1 MPLRGK
7 ALRDRVVLRLIAID
21 RAFHFV
27 VLVLLGIGVECSR
40 RTSRACAA
48 PTTGSSPTSSAGSPA
63 VRCRSTGHVGIL
75 HELDRLFSLRSGT
88 LRGVG
93 AALLGYGLL
102 EGIEAVGLWY
112 TKRWA
117 EYLTF
122 VATTLLLPLE
132 IYELTSRFSVLKVIG
147 FIINVAV
154 VIYLLYAKRLFGL
167 RGGGAVDEEMRAH
180 DVSWDAIEHATP
192 PAMEPVALTLAEG
205 EPAAPEREALESEIH
220 RIGGEIA
227 AAFPSSARHPVRA
240 LDARAMEL
248 ASSDRELK
256 AALFRFVDVVPA
268 CRSLDD
274 LARHLRGFLDE
285 VPDAPLPIA
294 AAMRVSN
301 TKAGRAALGA
311 AAASGVKHMA
321 HRFIIG
327 ETPARRA
334 RRAARPVGPRAS
346 RARVDLLGEATVTQA
361 EADRYAERCNDALRA
376 ARRRGPQAGPSGR
389 CSSTTAPARSRAPTS
404 RSRSR
409 R

>member
-27 VLVLLGIGVECSR
+27 VLLLLGIGVEIF
-40 RTSRACAA
+40 AA
-48 PTTGSSPTSSAGSPA
+48 HESSLRGTYYRILSDIQRGVAGGP
-63 VRCRSTGHVGIL
+63 VQTTGHVGIL

-93 AALLGYGLL
+93 AALLAYGLL

-132 IYELTSRFSVLKVIG
+132 IYELTSRFSALKLIG

-192 PAMEPVALTLAEG
+192 PAMEPVT
-205 EPAAPEREALESEIH
+205 
-220 RIGGEIA
+220 
-227 AAFPSSARHPVRA
+227 
-240 LDARAMEL
+240 
-248 ASSDRELK
+248 
-256 AALFRFVDVVPA
+256 
-268 CRSLDD
+268 
-274 LARHLRGFLDE
+274 
-285 VPDAPLPIA
+285 
-294 AAMRVSN
+294 
-301 TKAGRAALGA
+301 
-311 AAASGVKHMA
+311 
-321 HRFIIG
+321 
-327 ETPARRA
+327 
-334 RRAARPVGPRAS
+334 
-346 RARVDLLGEATVTQA
+346 
-361 EADRYAERCNDALRA
+361 
-376 ARRRGPQAGPSGR
+376 
-389 CSSTTAPARSRAPTS
+389 
-404 RSRSR
+404 
-409 R
+409 